1 VIRRYL
7 SRFDRGVLYM
17 LFASLLFAVMG
28 AFAKLASVHMPS
40 VEVVFFR
47 NVFGVLL
54 IGYAIVKK
62 PMAHRGGRPFLL
74 FFRGFMGFAALLA
87 FFYNIAHI
95 PLGDAMTFSKT
106 SPIFTAIFA
115 WLFLKERLHTSAWAA
130 VFVGFVGIVLIAK
143 PTGLL
148 LSKTDWLGIFSG
160 IGAALAYTSVR
171 ELKQYYDTRA
181 IVLSFMAVGTAGPL
195 ALMLLTPYLSA
206 GAFDFMTGAFVWPSG
221 IVWGYVVAMGIFATS
236 AQVYMT
242 KAYGETKAG
251 IVGAVS
257 YANIVFAVGIGLL
270 LGDALPDLLTSFG
283 IILIIIS
290 GIAVARKKANH
301 GNR

>member
-1 VIRRYL
+1 MRRYL
-7 SRFDRGVLYM
+7 GHLDRGVLYM
-17 LFASLLFAVMG
+17 LFASLLFAFMG
-28 AFAKLASVHMPS
+28 AFAKLASSYMPS

-54 IGYAIVKK
+54 IGYAVVRS
-62 PMAHRGGRPFLL
+62 PMVHRGGKPFLL

-106 SPIFTAIFA
+106 SPIFTAVFA
-115 WLFLKERLHTSAWAA
+115 WLFLKERLHASAWMAI
-130 VFVGFVGIVLIAK
+130 FVGFVGIVLIAK
-143 PTGLL
+143 PTGFMF
-148 LSKTDWLGIFSG
+148 SKTDLLGIFSG

-181 IVLSFMAVGTAGPL
+181 IVLSFMSVGTVGPL
-195 ALMLLTPYLSA
+195 LLMVWTPYFPEGS
-206 GAFDFMTGAFVWPSG
+206 FDFMSGEFVWPQGS
-221 IVWGYVVAMGIFATS
+221 VWFYIVAMGIFATL

-257 YANIVFAVGIGLL
+257 YANIVFAIAIGLF
-270 LGDALPDLLTSFG
+270 LGDPMPDLLTTFG
-283 IILIIIS
+283 IILVIFS
-290 GIAVARKKANH
+290 GIAVARKKGKH
-301 GNR
+301 GT

>member
-1 VIRRYL
+1 MRRYISHL
-7 SRFDRGVLYM
+7 DRGVLYM
-17 LFASLLFAVMG
+17 LFASLMFAVMG
-28 AFAKLASVHMPS
+28 AFAKLASEHMPS

-47 NVFGVLL
+47 NVFGVAL
-54 IGYAIVKK
+54 IGYAVVKS
-62 PMAHRGGRPFLL
+62 PMSQRGGRPLLL
-74 FFRGFMGFAALLA
+74 FFRGFIGFAALLA

-106 SPIFTAIFA
+106 SPIFTAVFA
-115 WLFLKERLHTSAWAA
+115 WLFLKEKLNATAWTAI
-130 VFVGFVGIVLIAK
+130 FVGFVGIVLITK

-160 IGAALAYTSVR
+160 VGAALAYTSVR

-181 IVLSFMAVGTAGPL
+181 IVLSFMTVGTVGPL
-195 ALMLLTPYLSA
+195 LLMLATPYLPE
-206 GAFDFMTGAFVWPSG
+206 GHLDFMTGDFVWPRG
-221 IVWGYVVAMGIFATS
+221 GVWFDVAAMGVFATL

-257 YANIVFAVGIGLL
+257 YANIVFSIGIGLL
-270 LGDALPDLLTSFG
+270 LGDAMPDLLTSFG
-283 IILIIIS
+283 IILIIFS

-301 GNR
+301 GS

>member
-1 VIRRYL
+1 MRRYVSHL
-7 SRFDRGVLYM
+7 DRGVLYM

-28 AFAKLASVHMPS
+28 AFAKLASAHLPS

-47 NVFGVLL
+47 NVFGVVL
-54 IGYAIVKK
+54 IGYAVASS

-106 SPIFTAIFA
+106 SPIFTAVFA
-115 WLFLKERLHTSAWAA
+115 WLFLKEKLGATAWMA
-130 VFVGFVGIVLIAK
+130 VFVGFIGIVLIAK
-143 PTGLL
+143 PTGVM

-160 IGAALAYTSVR
+160 VGAALAYTSVR

-181 IVLSFMAVGTAGPL
+181 IVLSFMIVGTVGPFL
-195 ALMLLTPYLSA
+195 LMLATPYLPE
-206 GAFDFMTGAFVWPSG
+206 GRFDFLTGDFVWPQG
-221 IVWGYVVAMGIFATS
+221 RVWFYVFAMGVFATL
-236 AQVYMT
+236 AQLYMT
-242 KAYGETKAG
+242 RAYGETKAG

-257 YANIVFAVGIGLL
+257 YANIVFSVGIGLL
-270 LGDALPDLLTSFG
+270 LGDAMPDLLTSFG
-283 IILIIIS
+283 IILIIFS

-301 GNR
+301 GK